1 LGRRFLQTTFKIKKE
16 EEKMKTLKQH
26 IKEKSL
32 EDFEEDLTGVEMK
45 TLKQH
50 MKESQSKY
58 GKGNVGTPEVNSV
71 EDGNI
76 GVHNIHDPKI
86 LERVNAFV
94 GSIAEQEYL
103 NPGAAVEQLANKLKT
118 LGLDVKLPAMEGAT
132 GKVVGEVSQFGGRF
146 GKDLDGSD
154 INDDGISHKKE
165 GGLKLEVKFEKLENG
180 SSKVFAKLV

>member
-1 LGRRFLQTTFKIKKE
+1 
-16 EEKMKTLKQH
+16 MKTLKQH
-26 IKEKSL
+26 IKDKNL
-32 EDFEEDLTGVEMK
+32 EDFEEDLTGEEMK
-45 TLKQH
+45 TFKQH
-50 MKESQSKY
+50 IKEDHTQSKY

-76 GVHNIHDPKI
+76 GAHNIHDPKI

-94 GSIAEQEYL
+94 GSIASQEYI
-103 NPGAAVEQLANKLKT
+103 NPMGAVEQLANKLKT
-118 LGLDVKLPAMEGAT
+118 IGLDVKLPAMEGAT
-132 GKVVGEVSQFGGRF
+132 GKVVGEISQFGGRF